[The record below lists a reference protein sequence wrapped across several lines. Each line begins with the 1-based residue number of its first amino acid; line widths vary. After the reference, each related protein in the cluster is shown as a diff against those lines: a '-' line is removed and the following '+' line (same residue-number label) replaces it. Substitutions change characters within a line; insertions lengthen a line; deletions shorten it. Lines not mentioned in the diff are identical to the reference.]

1 MTIADLLAASG
12 LERTDGE
19 VLLAAVVGVDRSW
32 IHAHGGDE
40 ADAVAA
46 GTFMGF
52 ALRRMKGEPV
62 SYILGEK
69 EFYGRLFRVGPG
81 VLVPRPCTEELV
93 SDALKFLDGE
103 REASVREIDAG
114 ISLVTRPLRDLGA
127 VRTVVDVGTGSGCI
141 AITIACERPDVRCI
155 AIDVSDEALET
166 ARANAQLHGVS
177 DRVTFVLG
185 SGLDPVA
192 DLEEPFFAVSN
203 PPYVADESL
212 LAEDV
217 RAFEPMLALM
227 GGGIDG
233 ADLLKTIAREAT
245 AHEYCAGIAVECLTA
260 QTSIF

>member
-1 MTIADLLAASG
+1 MTITDLLAASG
-12 LERTDGE
+12 LERSDGE
-19 VLLAAVVGVDRSW
+19 VLLAAAFGVDRSW
-32 IHAHGGDE
+32 IHAHAGDE

-46 GTFMGF
+46 ETFMGF
-52 ALRRMKGEPV
+52 ALRRINGEPV
-62 SYILGEK
+62 AYILGVK
-69 EFYGRLFRVGPG
+69 EFYGRMFRVGPG

-93 SDALKFLDGE
+93 GDALTFIDGE

-141 AITIACERPDVRCI
+141 AITIACERPDARCI

-166 ARANAQLHGVS
+166 ARANAERHSVA

-192 DLEEPFFAVSN
+192 DLQEPFFIVSN

-212 LAEDV
+212 LAADV
-217 RAFEPMLALM
+217 RAHEPMLALM
-227 GGGIDG
+227 GGGSDG
-233 ADLLKTIAREAT
+233 ADILKMIAREAT
-245 AHEYCAGIAVECLTA
+245 AHDYCAGIAVECLTA

>member
-12 LERTDGE
+12 LERSDGE
-19 VLLAAVVGVDRSW
+19 VLLAAAFGVDRSW
-32 IHAHGGDE
+32 IHAHAGDE
-40 ADAVAA
+40 ADAASS
-46 GTFMGF
+46 GIFMGH
-52 ALRRMKGEPV
+52 ALRRMNGEPV
-62 SYILGEK
+62 AYILGEK

-93 SDALKFLDGE
+93 GDALQFIDGE

-166 ARANAQLHGVS
+166 ARANAERHGVS

-192 DLEEPFFAVSN
+192 DVEEPFFAVSN
-203 PPYVADESL
+203 PPYVAEESL
-212 LAEDV
+212 LAADV

-227 GGGIDG
+227 GGGEDG
-233 ADLLKTIAREAT
+233 ADILKTIAREASI
-245 AHEYCAGIAVECLTA
+245 HPYCAGLSVECLTA
-260 QTSIF
+260 QTSVF

>member
-12 LERTDGE
+12 LERSDGE
-19 VLLAAVVGVDRSW
+19 VLLAAAFGVDRSW

-40 ADAVAA
+40 ADAVMA
-46 GTFMGF
+46 GTFMGM

-62 SYILGEK
+62 AYILGEK

-93 SDALKFLDGE
+93 GETLAFLDGA
-103 REASVREIDAG
+103 REPSVREIDAG
-114 ISLVTRPLRDLGA
+114 IALVTRPLRDLGR
-127 VRTVVDVGTGSGCI
+127 VRTVIDVGTGSGCI
-141 AITIACERPDVRCI
+141 AITLACERPDARCI
-155 AIDVSDEALET
+155 AIDVSDEALEI
-166 ARANAQLHGVS
+166 ARANAERHGVA

-192 DLEEPFFAVSN
+192 NLEEPFLLVSN

-212 LAEDV
+212 LADDV

-227 GGGIDG
+227 GGGADG
-233 ADLLKTIAREAT
+233 ADILKAIARDAK
-245 AHEYCAGIAVECLTA
+245 AHPFCAGMIVECLSGQA
-260 QTSIF
+260 SLL